1 MVGGTGFVGSHLCK
15 QAIQDGWKVSSLSRR
30 GTPDSCKDPKRSAWM
45 SKINW
50 IKGDVMHPETYTA
63 QLSGVDTVVHSMGV
77 ILENP
82 YYQDIALHPINTACT
97 FYKNGSLPEK
107 PFRTYAEA
115 NRDSAII
122 LAETCMKFEN
132 IKNFVY
138 MSANHAVPPFLPGG
152 YIKAKIE
159 TENSLAVLPLHTLII
174 RPSKP
179 TIFLIF

>member
-1 MVGGTGFVGSHLCK
+1 MLVLRHVASFEYFIEHLFSV
-15 QAIQDGWKVSSLSRR
+15 IQL
-30 GTPDSCKDPKRSAWM
+30 
-45 SKINW
+45 
-50 IKGDVMHPETYTA
+50 
-63 QLSGVDTVVHSMGV
+63 L
-77 ILENP
+77 
-82 YYQDIALHPINTACT
+82 
-97 FYKNGSLPEK
+97 
-107 PFRTYAEA
+107 FRTYAEA

-132 IKNFVY
+132 IKDFVY